1 MTKATKTEAKPSPIP
16 AVGLFGR
23 SSTAPATLREHS
35 GTNRDPRDVVKA
47 A

>member
-1 MTKATKTEAKPSPIP
+1 MIKATTNQAKPSAIP

-23 SSTAPATLREHS
+23 SSTAPANLREHS
-35 GTNRDPRDVVKA
+35 DRNRDPRGQVKA

>member
-1 MTKATKTEAKPSPIP
+1 MTKATTNQAKPSAIL

-23 SSTAPATLREHS
+23 SSAAPATLREHS
-35 GTNRDPRDVVKA
+35 DRNHDPRGQVKA